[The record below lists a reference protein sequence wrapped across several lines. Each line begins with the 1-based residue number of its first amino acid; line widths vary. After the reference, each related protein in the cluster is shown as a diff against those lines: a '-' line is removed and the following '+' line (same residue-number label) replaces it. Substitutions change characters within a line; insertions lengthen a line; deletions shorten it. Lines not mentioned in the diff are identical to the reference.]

1 MNSRLKLAFRV
12 TRGSLSHWKHLSIR
26 AKLVVS
32 FIIII
37 LLTAVA
43 SFIQYNQFSGYIRQY
58 NNLLMDVAAANAING
73 QLKNELDSE
82 MRDILYAKKTFQQ
95 GKQFE
100 LLDTMDKGISA
111 LKNREQDTEV
121 TEQIRVVA
129 NTMSSLRDKVESLD
143 KAVKVEDKQIVFD
156 IIMDT
161 TQIVQDEVGELIRL
175 KLIASSQL
183 QTKIMRE
190 FSQDKLWS
198 LAMYVLALLV
208 SIILIMALNRI
219 VIRPIEQLS
228 RRASAIALGN
238 LNDSRLHVTSRDEI
252 GDLYNSFNR
261 MTENLLAL
269 IGSVRQMNAKVQSS
283 SNDINRAMEE
293 NRDASAEIAEGALSI
308 TEAAQYQTKSIE
320 TAATEVKNVM
330 HAFQDIRGKQE
341 IIYGHAEHS
350 LELARKGDEHITVF
364 VDQYVQIAGGMKK
377 VDHDTDSLHALFK
390 QLNSTMKQLREIA
403 AQTNILSIN
412 ASIEAA
418 RSGEAGRGFAVVA
431 QKVKELAQRSKE
443 LAQESEYQT
452 GNVQDR
458 IEFIRKQMKQ
468 GLEDLEQGNV
478 SAQKAKITFTAIHNV
493 NMDIHNELGAIN
505 LQINDADVNIRQLG
519 EEMAGVRA
527 RSEQISFEVEQ
538 VSAMGQQQLSSFD
551 EVSVSSKRLTEEAR
565 ELHEGLHAFQT
576 E

>member
-1 MNSRLKLAFRV
+1 MNN
-12 TRGSLSHWKHLSIR
+12 WKHLSIR
-26 AKLVVS
+26 TKLVVS

-43 SFIQYNQFSGYIRQY
+43 SFFQYEQFSGYIRQY
-58 NNLLMDVAAANAING
+58 NSLLMDVAAANAING

-82 MRDILYAKKTFQQ
+82 MRDILYAKKTFKQ

-100 LLDTMDKGISA
+100 LLDTMDKGIIT
-111 LKNREQDTEV
+111 LKSKEQDPKV
-121 TEQIRVVA
+121 TEQIHVVA

-143 KAVKVEDKQIVFD
+143 KAIKVEDKQIVFD

-183 QTKIMRE
+183 QTKIVYQ
-190 FSQDKLWS
+190 FSRDMLWS
-198 LAMYVLALLV
+198 LAMYVLVLVV
-208 SIILIMALNRI
+208 SIGLIMALNRI

-238 LNDSRLHVTSRDEI
+238 LNGSRLLVSSRDEI
-252 GDLYNSFNR
+252 GDLCNSFNR

-269 IGSVRQMNAKVQSS
+269 IGTVRHMNAKVQTSS
-283 SNDINRAMEE
+283 SNINRAMEE
-293 NRDASAEIAEGALSI
+293 NRDASSEIAEGALSI

-320 TAATEVKNVM
+320 TAATEVENVM
-330 HAFQDIRGKQE
+330 HAFHDIRGKQE
-341 IIYGHAEHS
+341 IIYGHAELS
-350 LELARKGDEHITVF
+350 LELARKGDEHIAVF
-364 VDQYVQIAGGMKK
+364 MDQYVQIAGGMKK
-377 VDHDTDSLHALFK
+377 VDYDTDSLHALFK

-443 LAQESEYQT
+443 LAQESEFQT

-458 IEFIRKQMKQ
+458 IEFIRLQMKQ
-468 GLEDLEQGNV
+468 GLEDLERGNR
-478 SAQKAKITFTAIHNV
+478 SAQQAKITFTAIHNV
-493 NMDIHNELGAIN
+493 NMDIHSELGAISI
-505 LQINDADVNIRQLG
+505 QIHDADANIKQLG
-519 EEMAGVRA
+519 EEMAGVKV

-551 EVSVSSKRLTEEAR
+551 EVTVSSRRLTEEAR
-565 ELHEGLHAFQT
+565 ELHEGLQSFRT